1 MKPKKSFP
9 SAVVVSFLIIISIF
23 LSGNFIFAQS
33 LINSPIEG
41 LNESANEIN
50 AFKNQT
56 GDSDSYNEINAFKN
70 QTGDSDSYNN
80 FLQTKA
86 GQIIGIVLSF
96 VGVLFLILMIYAGIL
111 WMTAQG
117 NEQQVAK
124 AKGLLI
130 NGTIGLIIVFAAY
143 AITSFIG
150 TEILR

>member
-41 LNESANEIN
+41 LNKSANEIN

-56 GDSDSYNEINAFKN
+56 GDSDSYNNFKN

>member
-41 LNESANEIN
+41 LNKSA
-50 AFKNQT
+50 
-56 GDSDSYNEINAFKN
+56 NEINAFKN

-80 FLQTKA
+80 FLQTKT

>member
-41 LNESANEIN
+41 LNESA
-50 AFKNQT
+50 
-56 GDSDSYNEINAFKN
+56 NEINAFKN

>member
-41 LNESANEIN
+41 LNKSA
-50 AFKNQT
+50 
-56 GDSDSYNEINAFKN
+56 NEINAFKN